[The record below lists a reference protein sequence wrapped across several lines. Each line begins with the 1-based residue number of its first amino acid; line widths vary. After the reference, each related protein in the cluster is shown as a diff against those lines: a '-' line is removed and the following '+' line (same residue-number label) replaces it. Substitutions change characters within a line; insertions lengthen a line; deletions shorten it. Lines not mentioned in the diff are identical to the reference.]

1 MLLMCRFARLIINHF
16 TLTKN
21 KSVLKNGQQI
31 NVIYT
36 KIRTSDLCPLSFI
49 RHLTPEPEL
58 QLAFSLHLR
67 NLKIFTFCITF
78 KTIFKK
84 HSRV

>member
-1 MLLMCRFARLIINHF
+1 MYGVKYNGWQKLMEYVMLLMCRFARLIINHF
-16 TLTKN
+16 TLITN

-49 RHLTPEPEL
+49 RQLTPEPEL
-58 QLAFSLHLR
+58 QLAF
-67 NLKIFTFCITF
+67 
-78 KTIFKK
+78 
-84 HSRV
+84 